1 MKNYLFSR
9 LRSPALALGALSVV
23 STGAL
28 AAADTNYQANDLVM
42 FFRNPNGATGK
53 DTVVAFS
60 LGSTW
65 DVFRR
70 AATPSDPTFNTVIS
84 LGNIN
89 SLLTSTYGSDW
100 TSRSS
105 NLFVGAAG
113 NVGATDNESTFVE
126 NGDYSRTVYIS
137 SPRSGAGTYGVSN
150 SAVRNV
156 PSGASASAIVA
167 GNIDGANSVLLAETS
182 NPTNST
188 DTVQPQWK
196 TMNPVSANNIVGQA
210 YGGIGSGVM
219 GAVSSNTYAY
229 GSFSNVTRGLDL
241 YRITPTTNNG
251 TDGNIAWQNEYSI
264 AKTYGGG
271 SVGSA
276 YYLGTVTLGSSGDVY
291 FVPVGAGASADDYT
305 TWAAGYPGAT
315 LSNKSADFD
324 GDGFEN
330 YDEYAFGTDP
340 TTGNA
345 SLTAVGVLS
354 NNSVVSFFRRSTSN
368 SQAPIYS
375 VLSTTDLVNP
385 FTTNNAPSISILSNS
400 APSRYQAAAFTD
412 PASGR
417 RFFQVRAAAP

>member
-1 MKNYLFSR
+1 MKVR
-9 LRSPALALGALSVV
+9 LLSLLLALLGLFRPDYAGASPD
-23 STGAL
+23 ST
-28 AAADTNYQANDLVM
+28 YQANDLVM
-42 FFRNPNGATGK
+42 FFRNPNGETGK
-53 DTVVAFS
+53 DSVVTYS

-70 AATPSDPTFNTVIS
+70 AATPNDPSYGQVIS

-89 SLLTSTYGSDW
+89 SLLTSTYGLDW
-100 TSRSS
+100 TSRSP

-113 NVGATDNESTFVE
+113 NVGSTDSESTFVE

-137 SPRSGAGTYGVSN
+137 SPRSGAGTYGASN
-150 SAVRNV
+150 SPVRNV
-156 PSGASASAIVA
+156 QSSAAASGIVA
-167 GNIDGANSVLLAETS
+167 GNIDGANSVLLAATS
-182 NPTNST
+182 NPTALANADTTLDLNNPIST
-188 DTVQPQWK
+188 
-196 TMNPVSANNIVGQA
+196 NNIVGTA
-210 YGGIGSGVM
+210 YAGIGSGVM

-229 GSFSNVTRGLDL
+229 GSVSNVIRGLDL

-264 AKTYGGG
+264 AKTYGGTG
-271 SVGSA
+271 SGSGAVGSA

-330 YDEYAFGTDP
+330 YDEYAFGTSP
-340 TTGNA
+340 TNGNA

-354 NNSVVSFFRRSTSN
+354 NNLFVSFFRRSTSN

-385 FTTNNAPSISILSNS
+385 FTTSNAPSISILSNS
-400 APSRYQAAAFTD
+400 APSGYQAAAFTD

-417 RFFQVRAAAP
+417 RFFRVRAVAP

>member
-1 MKNYLFSR
+1 MKVR
-9 LRSPALALGALSVV
+9 LLLLPLALLGLFRPDHAGASPD
-23 STGAL
+23 ST
-28 AAADTNYQANDLVM
+28 YQANDLVM
-42 FFRNPNGATGK
+42 FFRNPNGETGK
-53 DTVVAFS
+53 DSVVTYS

-70 AATPSDPTFNTVIS
+70 AATPNDPSYGQVIS

-100 TSRSS
+100 TSLSS

-137 SPRSGAGTYGVSN
+137 SPRSGAGTYGASN

-156 PSGASASAIVA
+156 PSGSSASSVVA
-167 GNIDGANSVLLAETS
+167 GNIDGANSVLLAATS
-182 NPTNST
+182 NPTALANAVTTLDLYNPIST
-188 DTVQPQWK
+188 
-196 TMNPVSANNIVGQA
+196 NNIVGQA
-210 YGGIGSGVM
+210 YQGIGSGVM

-229 GSFSNVTRGLDL
+229 GSVSNIIRGLDL

-251 TDGNIAWQNEYSI
+251 TDGNIAWQNQYSV

-324 GDGFEN
+324 GDGFKN
-330 YDEYAFGTDP
+330 YDEYAFGTSP
-340 TTGNA
+340 TNGNA

-354 NNSVVSFFRRSTSN
+354 NNLFVSFFRRSISN
-368 SQAPIYS
+368 SQAPTYS

-385 FTTNNAPSISILSNS
+385 FTTSNAPSISILSNS
-400 APSRYQAAAFTD
+400 APSGYQAAAFTA